1 MYYTVIEVSKK
12 TGLSPHTIRYYLK
25 EGLFPSIKT
34 DARGR
39 RLFSETDIETF
50 YMIECMKRCRMTISE
65 IRQYMAWL
73 AEGDRNIDKCLSL
86 FQEKPRVMAAEL
98 QKLQE
103 CAEAVE
109 YKVWYYEKAKEAGT
123 ISVHDTMSGEDI
135 PERMRAIR
143 SRMSHVERLVPPE
156 KNI

>member
-39 RLFSETDIETF
+39 RLFSQTDIETF
-50 YMIECMKRCRMTISE
+50 YMIECMKRCRMTINE
-65 IRQYMAWL
+65 IRQYMVWL
-73 AEGDRNIDKCLSL
+73 AEGDQNIDKCLSL
-86 FQEKPRVMAAEL
+86 FQEKQRVMAAEL
-98 QKLQE
+98 RKLQE

-123 ISVHDTMSGEDI
+123 ISVHNAMKREDI
-135 PERMRAIR
+135 PERMQSIR
-143 SRMSHVERLVPPE
+143 SRMSHVERLIPSKQNV
-156 KNI
+156 

>member
-25 EGLFPSIKT
+25 ERLFPSIKT

-39 RLFSETDIETF
+39 RLFSQTDIETF
-50 YMIECMKRCRMTISE
+50 YMIECMKRCGMTINE
-65 IRQYMAWL
+65 IRQYMVWL
-73 AEGDRNIDKCLSL
+73 AEGDQNIDKCLSL
-86 FQEKPRVMAAEL
+86 FREKQRVMAAEL
-98 QKLQE
+98 RKLQE

-123 ISVHDTMSGEDI
+123 ISVHNTMRREDI
-135 PERMRAIR
+135 PERMQTIR
-143 SRMSHVERLVPPE
+143 SRMSHVERLIPS
-156 KNI
+156 KQNA

>member
-1 MYYTVIEVSKK
+1 MYYTVIGVSKK

-34 DARGR
+34 DTRGR
-39 RLFSETDIETF
+39 RLFSQTDIETF
-50 YMIECMKRCRMTISE
+50 YMIECMKRCGMTIHE

-73 AEGDRNIDKCLSL
+73 AEGDQNIDKCLSL
-86 FQEKPRVMAAEL
+86 FQEKQRIMTAEL

-109 YKVWYYEKAKEAGT
+109 YKVWYYEKAKAAGT
-123 ISVHDTMSGEDI
+123 ISVHDTMSRDDI
-135 PERMRAIR
+135 PERMQAIR
-143 SRMSHVERLVPPE
+143 SRMSHVERLIPP
-156 KNI
+156 KQNA